1 MSLLEVVESAY
12 FNPQTDA
19 DADVARFV
27 DIWHRCGGE
36 RAGPLEFNLSDFEP
50 FASDLVVMRRVTED
64 DYRYIAYGKAVAAAS
79 SSDPIGKSTLDF
91 AKPITALVTQQ
102 YERCLALRQPISFV
116 QKTHC
121 ASGIHLWRRVVL
133 PFGDASHGSYIV
145 SLTKPA
151 MMRHE
156 VFGTMARVGTFG
168 TITLEPLDGPDGS
181 LIDYALMAAT
191 DIETLTDNSLPPLL
205 SQLIPDDRDLI
216 ARVSTLA
223 EGELAAELTL
233 QRSIRGKNRVW
244 RARIWTT
251 SPRPLMLLTDV
262 TDEVEALAAL
272 ERSRKELSQSEAR
285 FGDFARS
292 SADWFWETD
301 AEHRFTVLDSRTVVD
316 PGLGSVH
323 LGKRRI
329 DLPVLDAYREAM
341 EQNHRDMCAGKEFRN
356 LIYRIRTE
364 SGEVRGMCVS
374 GLPVFDA
381 DRNFIGYRGTTVDIT
396 AELAAQGELA
406 DNQAALE
413 RSQRAA
419 RLGHWRWIAA
429 TNETFASSELIRF
442 AGLPAGSAVPAIQ
455 VIIDLIHPDDRKGM
469 ARALNAALTSS
480 EPVNYR
486 CRVVRESGD
495 VGYLRFQMEPERNDA
510 GELTGLF
517 GICQDETELRQAEL
531 QLEAQTRIL
540 SSAQKIGRVGNWDWK
555 FGDEGPNWSEQM
567 FEILRYDSSSFKP
580 KAEAMVDRCT
590 PADRLKLLAAM
601 GDISTTG
608 GITNLDLEILR
619 GDDTYGTFALSTKV
633 MLDHNNTIIGYVGTL
648 QDISER
654 KDAERRLEAMAYTDP
669 LTGLAN
675 RVSLHHELDNRLVE
689 ASEAGSS
696 SLLMLLDLDRFKE
709 VNDSLG
715 HAAGDALLVAVAARL
730 RAVLGD
736 KSFIARLGGDEF
748 AVVDPRSASE
758 CEALSDSLIAA
769 LTAPFTVE
777 ETEVHVGVSIGVA
790 LLPRDGS
797 TAAQLLGHADLALYQ
812 AKDEG
817 RGRMARFRAELTARA
832 VTRATL
838 STDLRHAIGN
848 GELEA
853 FGQVQLSLGTGKVAG
868 IEALLRWNHPS
879 RGCIKPSEFIPIAET
894 TGRIC
899 ALGDWVLNAA
909 CAGLRDWIQRGTN
922 RRMSVNVSAA
932 ELRDPG
938 YVRRFEDTVSRHGL
952 TPHNIKLEVT
962 ESIFVSPDF
971 TRASRFLHELREMGV
986 QLALDDF
993 GTGYSS
999 LGYLARLPVAELKI
1013 DRIFVSGVDQD
1024 AEKLKLLEGIVG
1036 LGRGLGMSLV
1046 AEGAETAAE
1055 VDVLRRLKLDVVQ
1068 GYFFS
1073 RPVPIQTA
1081 PFEAARVE
1089 MAAVGARLAIASGQR
1104 PTRFAARYA

>member
-1 MSLLEVVESAY
+1 
-12 FNPQTDA
+12 
-19 DADVARFV
+19 
-27 DIWHRCGGE
+27 
-36 RAGPLEFNLSDFEP
+36 
-50 FASDLVVMRRVTED
+50 MRV
-64 DYRYIAYGKAVAAAS
+64 S
-79 SSDPIGKSTLDF
+79 
-91 AKPITALVTQQ
+91 
-102 YERCLALRQPISFV
+102 SFV
-116 QKTHC
+116 QKTQY

-133 PFGDASHGSYIV
+133 PFGDVSRGSYIV

-151 MMRHE
+151 VMRHE

-168 TITLEPLDGPDGS
+168 TLTLEPMHGPDGS
-181 LIDYALMAAT
+181 IADYALLAAT
-191 DIETLTDNSLPPLL
+191 DVDVLTDNSLPPLL
-205 SQLIPDDRDLI
+205 SQLTANDPGLVGRLGE
-216 ARVSTLA
+216 LA

-233 QRSIRGKNRVW
+233 HRLIKGKNRVW
-244 RARIWTT
+244 RARIWATA
-251 SPRPLMLLTDV
+251 PRPLLLLKDV
-262 TDEVEALAAL
+262 TDEVEAREAL
-272 ERSRKELSQSEAR
+272 ENSRKALTQSEAR

-292 SADWFWETD
+292 SSDWFWETD
-301 AEHRFTVLDSRTVVD
+301 AEHRFTVLDSRTVVIA
-316 PGLGSVH
+316 GLGAPN

-329 DLPVLDAYREAM
+329 DLPILDAYREAV
-341 EQNHRDMCAGKEFRN
+341 EQNHRDMCEGKEFRN
-356 LIYRIRTE
+356 LIYRIRTT
-364 SGEVRGMCVS
+364 SGEVRGMRVS

-381 DRNFIGYRGTTVDIT
+381 NKNFIGYRGTTVDIT
-396 AELAAQGELA
+396 AELAAQADLA
-406 DNQAALE
+406 ENQAALE

-429 TNETFASSELIRF
+429 TNETFASSELMCIAR
-442 AGLPAGSAVPAIQ
+442 LPAGSAVPANQ
-455 VIIDLIHPDDRKGM
+455 VIIDLIHPEDRKGM
-469 ARALNAALTSS
+469 ARALNAALTSTES
-480 EPVNYR
+480 VSYR
-486 CRVVRESGD
+486 CRIVRETGD
-495 VGYLRFQMEPERNDA
+495 VSYLRFQMEPERNDA
-510 GELTGLF
+510 GVLIGLF

-531 QLEAQTRIL
+531 LLEAQTRIL
-540 SSAQKIGRVGNWDWK
+540 SAAQKIGRVGNWDWK

-567 FEILRYDSSSFKP
+567 FEILRYDPTSFQP
-580 KAEAMVDRCT
+580 NAEAMVDRCT

-601 GDISTTG
+601 SDISQSG

-619 GDDTYGTFALSTKV
+619 GDDTYGSFALCTKV

-654 KDAERRLEAMAYTDP
+654 KDAERRLQAMAYTDP

-675 RVSLHHELDNRLVE
+675 RVSLHHELDNRLAE
-689 ASEAGSS
+689 AAEAGGS

-730 RAVLGD
+730 KEVLGEQ
-736 KSFIARLGGDEF
+736 SFIARLGGDEF
-748 AVVDPRSASE
+748 AVVDPRSTSE
-758 CEALSDSLIAA
+758 CEALSHRLIAA
-769 LTAPFTVE
+769 LTAPFTIE
-777 ETEVHVGVSIGVA
+777 ETEVNVGVSIGVA

-838 STDLRHAIGN
+838 SSDLRHAIEN

-853 FGQVQLSLGTGKVAG
+853 FGQAQLSLGTGKVIG
-868 IEALLRWNHPS
+868 IEALLRWNHPE
-879 RGCIKPSEFIPIAET
+879 RGNISPVEFIPIAET
-894 TGRIC
+894 TGRIS

-909 CAGLRDWIQRGTN
+909 CAGLRDWIRQGAN
-922 RRMSVNVSAA
+922 RRLSVNVSAA

-938 YVRRFEDTVSRHGL
+938 YVRRFAETINRHGL
-952 TPHNIKLEVT
+952 TPSNIKLEVT

-986 QLALDDF
+986 HLALDDF

-999 LGYLARLPVAELKI
+999 LGYLARLPVVELKI
-1013 DRIFVSGVDQD
+1013 GRIFVSGIDQD
-1024 AEKLKLLEGIVG
+1024 AEKLKLLEGVVG

-1089 MAAVGARLAIASGQR
+1089 MAAMGARLANASGQR
-1104 PTRFAARYA
+1104 PIRFAARNG